1 MWLTD
6 HATPHDEHYVS
17 WRATDNLCQ
26 RQCLNLSLT
35 HVVHKCQRSYPLE
48 MQNLY
53 TVHLICCLL
62 GCILCRLLN
71 GQATFRQYWLVASW
85 ASRSYAVC
93 SRCGL
98 HISQLLHRRIGL
110 YTYVTCCIMFVT
122 DQSCVCRLVSTS
134 AVAYVIA
141 LSGVCVYDT
150 RGLWG
155 SIVSLFQHRFHS
167 ILGLLQSMTGW
178 TTQIDVE
185 WLWSCGVQLPVFMT

>member
-35 HVVHKCQRSYPLE
+35 HVVHKCQHSYPLE

-110 YTYVTCCIMFVT
+110 YTYVTCCIMFVM

-155 SIVSLFQHRFHS
+155 SIVSLF
-167 ILGLLQSMTGW
+167 
-178 TTQIDVE
+178 
-185 WLWSCGVQLPVFMT
+185 